1 MTRFPHVG
9 RFHFLRDETFHHC
22 WIHICHISSHWLIWV
37 WWNPCRAFDVST
49 SSVSINAMSHPGNVL
64 PSGEFFFY
72 SVTVVGV
79 DDGSIP
85 SMRHFHHHRCLPPKV
100 SPSEGVFLRR
110 CRINT
115 AERQRWLPLW
125 LQFQSA
131 GALRQSLITLLLSLM
146 SLSQSQCPGA
156 IISLRVGKVRIKTL
170 SKVIW

>member
-49 SSVSINAMSHPGNVL
+49 SSVSINAMSHPGIVL

-100 SPSEGVFLRR
+100 SYQHSWATTVASTLASVPVSWRTPPITDHAPPQSPVSVPVSISWCNYTTESRKSE
-110 CRINT
+110 
-115 AERQRWLPLW
+115 
-125 LQFQSA
+125 
-131 GALRQSLITLLLSLM
+131 
-146 SLSQSQCPGA
+146 
-156 IISLRVGKVRIKTL
+156 IKTL